1 MHMRSTSRSVSPEP
15 DPEEWPPEPP
25 EPSDEKEPEVHC
37 PPGGHGTE
45 YPEAPDEAEVEPILP
60 QRPPTRDEFLG
71 ELDDLMGNTSEE
83 YTQMIRTYNAA
94 QLEEEIDVNRG
105 KLEKLRTFLGDLD
118 HMLRNDTNHEDWL
131 GFLGPERQK
140 FREGRSVIGRT
151 LASMVR
157 FVNATLTTI
166 NPEDKEAIHY
176 GALAMYAGLIKRTLE
191 PLGTYAP
198 KLEDHRKGVLRF
210 HIDYM
215 AVNRAARD
223 AEARSFLAD
232 PDARPAKRRRVD
244 TPESSEVSVGTQVIF
259 ALALVFGVWAIG
271 EVGSS

>member
-1 MHMRSTSRSVSPEP
+1 M
-15 DPEEWPPEPP
+15 
-25 EPSDEKEPEVHC
+25 
-37 PPGGHGTE
+37 
-45 YPEAPDEAEVEPILP
+45 
-60 QRPPTRDEFLG
+60 
-71 ELDDLMGNTSEE
+71 
-83 YTQMIRTYNAA
+83 
-94 QLEEEIDVNRG
+94 
-105 KLEKLRTFLGDLD
+105 LRT
-118 HMLRNDTNHEDWL
+118 DTNHEDWL
-131 GFLGPERQK
+131 GFLLQERQR
-140 FREGRSVIGRT
+140 FREGISIMGRT
-151 LASMVR
+151 LTGMVR
-157 FVNATLTTI
+157 LVNATITTI
-166 NPEDKEAIHY
+166 NPADKEAMHY
-176 GALAMYAGLIKRTLE
+176 GALAMYAGMIQRTLD
-191 PLGTYAP
+191 PIGTYTP